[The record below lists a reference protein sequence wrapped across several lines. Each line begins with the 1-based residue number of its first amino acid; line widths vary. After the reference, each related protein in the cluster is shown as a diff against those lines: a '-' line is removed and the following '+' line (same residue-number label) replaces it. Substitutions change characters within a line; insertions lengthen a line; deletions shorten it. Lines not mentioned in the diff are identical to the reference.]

1 MAKLAASGQA
11 LTPGEGRDGLHFD
24 GRVLDGLV
32 GHTAPVAAL
41 LRAVESAR
49 FPQALIFS
57 GPSGVGK
64 RRVAIGLA
72 QALVC
77 EVSRRACGACGPCL
91 RVAHGQSE
99 SLRVV
104 EPQGVAIKVEQARET
119 LSYLSLQKLGR
130 ARVVIF
136 DQSHLM
142 NPQAANA
149 LLKALEEPPENVH
162 FIMVTSQASSLLAT
176 VRSRAQTIRFGPLTS
191 SELKR
196 VLGSLG
202 ERAKSVDDE
211 TAMAARGSV
220 EQALL
225 LLEESAT
232 SQEARTRMVD
242 LLASPADAFPTGAI
256 TRLKEACSDRPAGL
270 AAARCALEIGRS
282 VARQALL
289 GKAASE
295 VPDLARDAAAAVLS
309 SHRGLDASAGLALG
323 DLALAAERD
332 ILGNVDRG
340 LVFECLWLDWARLA
354 SQAV

>member
-1 MAKLAASGQA
+1 MAKVAAASQAPAAGQA
-11 LTPGEGRDGLHFD
+11 RDGLHFE
-24 GRVLDGLV
+24 GRVLTGLV
-32 GHTAPVAAL
+32 GHESSVEAL
-41 LRAVESAR
+41 LRAAESER

-57 GPSGVGK
+57 GPSGIGK
-64 RRVAIGLA
+64 RRTAIGLA

-99 SLRVV
+99 SLRIV
-104 EPQGVAIKVEQARET
+104 EPQGIAIKVEQARET
-119 LSYLSLQKLGR
+119 LSYLSLQKIGR

-136 DQSHLM
+136 DQAHLM

-176 VRSRAQTIRFGPLTS
+176 VRSRAQTIRFGPLSTT
-191 SELKR
+191 ELKR
-196 VLGSLG
+196 ALASLG

-211 TAMAARGSV
+211 TAIAARGSV
-220 EQALL
+220 EQALQ
-225 LLEESAT
+225 LLEESAA
-232 SQEARTRMVD
+232 SQEARARMID
-242 LLASPADAFPTGAI
+242 LLASPAGAFPTGAI
-256 TRLKEACSDRPAGL
+256 ARLKEACSDRPAGL

-282 VARQALL
+282 IARQALL

-295 VPDLARDAAAAVLS
+295 VPDLARDSAAAVLS
-309 SHRGLDASAGLALG
+309 SHRGLDAGAGLALG

-340 LVFECLWLDWARLA
+340 LVFECLWLDWARLTT
-354 SQAV
+354 SVI